1 MQYISQLSSST
12 FLWNC
17 ALCLPSQQLNWCQK
31 SCRRQRIFQ
40 LVKADAS
47 TTWQA
52 LAGRQL
58 FKRQTARVSITYLLA
73 STKHCNVFTKTW
85 DLNFLEM
92 LAQWKTVLSER
103 IKLQIQ
109 TWILNPIAANGN
121 RKPRVW
127 SWVLPDH
134 ELPTVTELLRILGK
148 YRRLKIT
155 QWQSPSRCAS
165 AGTHSG
171 EMEFCSRH
179 WSSPGQYPADLTGQN
194 TVKIIKLRFC
204 KLLHQ

>member
-85 DLNFLEM
+85 DLNLPEM
-92 LAQWKTVLSER
+92 LSSMEDSSLWENNITNTNLDF
-103 IKLQIQ
+103 
-109 TWILNPIAANGN
+109 
-121 RKPRVW
+121 KPN
-127 SWVLPDH
+127 SC
-134 ELPTVTELLRILGK
+134 
-148 YRRLKIT
+148 
-155 QWQSPSRCAS
+155 QWQQEAKSLVVGPTRSWITNSDWTFENFKEIKEIEDYSVTISFTFRVCRNTFSRD
-165 AGTHSG
+165 G
-171 EMEFCSRH
+171 F
-179 WSSPGQYPADLTGQN
+179 L
-194 TVKIIKLRFC
+194 
-204 KLLHQ
+204 